1 MTTHH
6 SAPPSTPRTAP
17 ASTKRRATA
26 TPAVLPQVQDVVTL
40 NITCSQVDLDAG
52 LAIVSQAVSK
62 HPTAPILGNI
72 ALFTDNG
79 QLRVQGTDL
88 ETGLTSWIPAQVK
101 GEGAITISAAMFT
114 LFVHNLPR
122 GTVELTV
129 TERDQTLHLK
139 CGGHTATFKG
149 MDADEFPELPML
161 AGIPPLLSLPAQ
173 VLSEAIDQVAF
184 AAATDNLK
192 PVLVGVLVKLFD
204 NVGTLAATDGFTLS
218 EKKITLLNSVA
229 TPLEILIPAQSL
241 IRLSSAI
248 GKSDETIDILVTPNH
263 AQVLFHSA
271 RFDLVTRVIDG
282 KYPDYHRAIPQQ
294 YLTRTVIQRGA
305 LKAASKLACVFATA
319 SNNVVKIQCL
329 PGQEHAGTL
338 LMGANASEVGDN
350 LAEIQG
356 TMTGEGGQMAFN
368 VKFMQ
373 AIIAEALTAPEIAF
387 EMTHD
392 GAPGV
397 FRQVG
402 DDSLL
407 VMVWPIKLQ

>member
-1 MTTHH
+1 MTAHH
-6 SAPPSTPRTAP
+6 STP
-17 ASTKRRATA
+17 ASAPHTTSGSKRRAAAPA
-26 TPAVLPQVQDVVTL
+26 TVLLQSPDVVTL
-40 NITCSQVDLDAG
+40 NITCSQVELDAG
-52 LAIVSQAVSK
+52 LGIVSQAVSK
-62 HPTAPILGNI
+62 HPTLPVLGNI

-79 QLRVQGTDL
+79 RLRVQGTDL
-88 ETGLTSWIPAQVK
+88 ETGLTSWIPAHVK

-114 LFVHNLPR
+114 RFVHNLPR

-149 MDADEFPELPML
+149 IDADEFPELPML
-161 AGIPPLLSLPAQ
+161 AGIPPLLSLPAK

-192 PVLVGVLVKLFD
+192 PVLAGVLVKLVD
-204 NVGTLAATDGFTLS
+204 NVGTLTATDGFTLS
-218 EKKITLLNSVA
+218 EKQITLPTLVA
-229 TPLEILIPAQSL
+229 TPLEVLIPAQSL

-248 GKSDETIDILVTPNH
+248 GTSDETIDVLVTPNQ

-271 RFDLVTRVIDG
+271 RFDLVTRVIEG
-282 KYPDYHRAIPQQ
+282 KYPDYRRAIPQQ

-305 LKAASKLACVFATA
+305 LKAASKLACVFAAA
-319 SNNVVKIQCL
+319 SNNVVKIQCRPS
-329 PGQEHAGTL
+329 PGGAGTL

-356 TMTGEGGQMAFN
+356 TMTGQGGQMAFN

-373 AIIAEALTAPEIAF
+373 AIIAEALTAREIAF

-407 VMVWPIKLQ
+407 VVVWPIKLQ